1 MLIMGLVSYLYK
13 KEFVCRY
20 DKEIGVPYYKASDF
34 NGLKEET
41 FSFTN
46 SKGIELKYFYY
57 YYDNYKEDKIVL
69 FLHGLACGHAAYF
82 AEIDALA
89 RRGFKVLAVDYTGCG
104 DSKGKCLGSL
114 NTPTRDVNE
123 LLDYLK
129 LDKPVVLVG
138 HSLGG
143 YSTLNTIS
151 LRDEIKK
158 AVVISGFL
166 TIKSIGDALIKNN
179 FFVKHILKYE
189 NKLYPEYKD
198 LNNIDYLNKTTD
210 DIFFIQSEDDTMV
223 PYRIALEVVESI
235 DNPHIKKLK
244 MSGRKHNPNYTDA
257 SIQYMNEVFG
267 NYYSLL
273 KEKKIKTDADKIN
286 YFKDV
291 SLAKLVE
298 QDEQLFD
305 QIAQFLNK

>member
-1 MLIMGLVSYLYK
+1 MGLVSYLYK
-13 KEFVCRY
+13 KHFVSRY
-20 DKEIGVPYYKASDF
+20 DKEVGVPYYQTSDF
-34 NGLKEET
+34 KGLKEEVFT
-41 FSFTN
+41 FTN
-46 SKGIELKYFYY
+46 SKGIELKYFYF
-57 YYDNYKEDKIVL
+57 YYDDYKEDETIL

-89 RRGFKVLAVDYTGCG
+89 RRGYKVLTLDYTGCG

-129 LDKPVVLVG
+129 LDKPLVLVG

-143 YSTLNTIS
+143 YTSLNTIS
-151 LRDEIKK
+151 LREGIKK

-179 FFVKHILKYE
+179 FFVKRILAYE
-189 NKLYPEYKD
+189 NKLYPKYKD
-198 LNNIDYLNKTTD
+198 LNNVDYLNKTTD
-210 DIFFIQSEDDTMV
+210 DIFFIQSEDDGMV
-223 PYRIALEVVESI
+223 PYRIALEVVEQI

-257 SIQYMNEVFG
+257 AVNYMNEVFG
-267 NYYSLL
+267 NYYYLI
-273 KEKKIKTDADKIN
+273 KQKKIKTNEDKIN

-298 QDEQLFD
+298 QDEDLFD
-305 QIAQFLNK
+305 QIAAFIEK